1 VRLSAKSE
9 YAIKA
14 ILDLALHDGDGLQP
28 IQEIASRQGIP
39 QRYLEQVLLQLKGG
53 GMLMSKR
60 GAAGGYRLSRSSDE
74 ITVGEVLRAVEGRGE
89 LERGGRSRAAGASHL
104 DDLGELWREIGEA
117 LSAVVDRVSFG
128 DLKRR
133 LEERRGAARPM
144 YHI

>member
-14 ILDLALHDGDGLQP
+14 MLDLAVHDGDGLQP

-39 QRYLEQVLLQLKGG
+39 QRYLEQVLLQLKRG
-53 GMLMSKR
+53 GMLVSKR
-60 GAAGGYRLSRSSDE
+60 GSAGGYRLSRSSDE
-74 ITVGEVLRAVEGRGE
+74 ITVGEVLRAVEGGGD
-89 LERGGRSRAAGASHL
+89 LERGGRTRGAGANHP
-104 DDLGELWREIGEA
+104 DDLGDLWREIAEA

-133 LEERRGAARPM
+133 LEARRGAARPM